1 MKVSQSISEVK
12 LRKLNWY
19 RKELKE
25 HRYIVEDRE
34 VIGEF
39 PKLVW
44 WEWFGYQG
52 ILEAN
57 LLSLCKSVEGTVI
70 PLEDSF
76 SLMRLSRK
84 GSSYELKSL
93 SSEKCISY
101 RYGEDSSNS
110 PFAEVLETLV
120 DTFFPM
126 YLKDI
131 DWSDLYFFA
140 YRRQPS
146 RVLEVFAFPIKWKN
160 SLFADKWN
168 IGIVV

>member
-25 HRYIVEDRE
+25 HRYIIEDRE

-57 LLSLCKSVEGTVI
+57 LLSLANSVENDVI
-70 PLEDSF
+70 LLEDSF
-76 SLMRLSRK
+76 CLMRLSRSGNLYK
-84 GSSYELKSL
+84 LKNM

-101 RYGEDSSNS
+101 KYGEDPVDSSY
-110 PFAEVLETLV
+110 ADVIKTLV
-120 DTFFPM
+120 ENFFPM

-146 RVLEVFAFPIKWKN
+146 RVLEVLAFPIKWKN